1 MKKYFLLLFGMLMLS
16 TVASAQVK
24 TYVNVT
30 EDETKSVNASDCF
43 DQVGSYYQLWV
54 RYDYFDRKALK
65 TDAKRDRATGRPVR
79 VEVLYQ
85 FDDCL
90 LSYRIVTKRYYNK
103 KERVVKEINYYNA
116 AWNHVGEYDYSLKL
130 GIYMSEFG
138 IAAG

>member
-1 MKKYFLLLFGMLMLS
+1 MLLMCQNA
-16 TVASAQVK
+16 TAQVK

-65 TDAKRDRATGRPVR
+65 ADAKRDHVTGKPVR
-79 VEVLYQ
+79 AEILYQ

>member
-65 TDAKRDRATGRPVR
+65 TDAKRDRATGIPVR
-79 VEVLYQ
+79 GK
-85 FDDCL
+85 F
-90 LSYRIVTKRYYNK
+90 SI
-103 KERVVKEINYYNA
+103 
-116 AWNHVGEYDYSLKL
+116 SLTTACFPIASLPSDITTRK
-130 GIYMSEFG
+130 SEW
-138 IAAG
+138 